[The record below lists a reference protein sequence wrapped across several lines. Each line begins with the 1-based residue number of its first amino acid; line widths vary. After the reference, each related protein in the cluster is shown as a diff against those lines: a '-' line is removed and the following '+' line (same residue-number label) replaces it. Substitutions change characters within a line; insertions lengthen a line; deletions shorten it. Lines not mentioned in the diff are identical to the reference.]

1 LGTRDY
7 HSLACE
13 LLPIYFG
20 LANKTNYKMYPVPG
34 RGHNFELIDDD
45 GKRIWNDSKWSEIID
60 EFVKFVKNEK

>member
-1 LGTRDY
+1 
-7 HSLACE
+7 
-13 LLPIYFG
+13 
-20 LANKTNYKMYPVPG
+20 MYPVPG